1 MKQDVT
7 DLMKKALELPPEGRA
22 LASSLLESLDDRVA
36 PAAEDDWKLEIAP
49 RIADLDSGEV
59 TPVSWAEARHQVSAI
74 LNSTKLLEIHPEA
87 LQEFKAAIA

>member
-1 MKQDVT
+1 MKQEVT

-36 PAAEDDWKLEIAP
+36 PAAEDNWKLEIVS

-59 TPVSWAEARHQVSAI
+59 TVSWAEARHQVSAI
-74 LNSTKLLEIHPEA
+74 LNSH
-87 LQEFKAAIA
+87 